1 MRKKKNA
8 SGHRLDPARRDGDT
22 VGVLAADALRVAA
35 GFLDSIES
43 DAVAPRESLVD
54 DARVCRVMA
63 EAVGRAPLKNS
74 SRVLAP
80 TDLGGR
86 FFTLTE
92 RMWRNT
98 EVAGY
103 LLGHVADLLEAQ
115 PAADGALKNR
125 LLVDAQRLRQVATLV
140 RLAPNGL
147 LGPRLTE
154 LMPLLRGL
162 ENPREGER
170 PFPSLLI
177 DGVTGDAEFWAAAQD
192 AYRIVV
198 GGELDDLP
206 AQARAVWAGKLAM
219 SWLRRRDDGQPLTEA
234 ETRRIAEAVQAPR
247 EPWTRAPFIPGDWS
261 EQDPEAAAAVLTLIG
276 AHHRL
281 GPAGTPFPLAGFCD
295 RVRTLPLRCHGGVM
309 LIEVQGRVEGGS
321 VGIASFLLTDDQVL
335 AIDGTSAWIHDL
347 NDAVGPHLL
356 DEGARLDYV
365 RLFMNTVRN
374 GGERFQPVESFEGVA
389 DRAIDADALHAL
401 CAGHARLI
409 EASGF
414 DAEGRWLFL
423 LVVCHQRA
431 FFASA
436 LALTPDGMLEMVG
449 EDMLAADVPVREERM
464 EGLFAILEPEVA
476 IP

>member
-1 MRKKKNA
+1 MHA
-8 SGHRLDPARRDGDT
+8 EAAPTALELDPARREGDT
-22 VGVLAADALRVAA
+22 VGVLAAAALRVAA
-35 GFLDSIES
+35 DILDSIDS
-43 DAVAPRESLVD
+43 DAVADRESLAE

-63 EAVGRAPLKNS
+63 EAVGRAPLNNS

-92 RMWRNT
+92 RMWRNA

-103 LLGHVADLLEAQ
+103 LLGHVADLLEAL

-140 RLAPNGL
+140 RLAPNGR

-162 ENPREGER
+162 DKPREGER

-234 ETRRIAEAVQAPR
+234 ETRRIAEAVHAPR
-247 EPWTRAPFIPGDWS
+247 EPWSRTPFVPGDWS
-261 EQDPEAAAAVLTLIG
+261 EQGPEAAVAVLNLIG

-281 GPAGTPFPLAGFCD
+281 GPARTPFPLAGFCD

-309 LIEVQGRVEGGS
+309 LIEVQGRVEGGT
-321 VGIASFLLTDDQVL
+321 VGIASFLLTDDRVL

-347 NDAVGPHLL
+347 NDAVGPHLRE
-356 DEGARLDYV
+356 EGARLDYV
-365 RLFMNTVRN
+365 RLFMNSVRN
-374 GGERFQPVESFEGVA
+374 DGERFQPVESADSLA
-389 DRAIDADALHAL
+389 DRATDPDAVHAL

-409 EASGF
+409 EPGGF
-414 DAEGRWLFL
+414 DADGRWLFL
-423 LVVCHQRA
+423 LVVCHHRA
-431 FFASA
+431 FFATA
-436 LALTPDGMLEMVG
+436 LALTPDGLLEMVAD
-449 EDMLAADVPVREERM
+449 DMLVDTLPVRSERM
-464 EGLFAILEPEVA
+464 DGLFAILDTEETSP
-476 IP
+476 

>member
-1 MRKKKNA
+1 MHA
-8 SGHRLDPARRDGDT
+8 QAAPTALELDPARREGDT

-43 DAVAPRESLVD
+43 DAVADRESLAE

-63 EAVGRAPLKNS
+63 EAVGRAPLNNS

-103 LLGHVADLLEAQ
+103 LLGHVADLLEAL

-140 RLAPNGL
+140 RLAPNGRL
-147 LGPRLTE
+147 DPRLAE

-162 ENPREGER
+162 EKPREGER

-206 AQARAVWAGKLAM
+206 AQARAVWASKLAVA
-219 SWLRRRDDGQPLTEA
+219 WLRRRDEGQPLTEA
-234 ETRRIAEAVQAPR
+234 EAARIAEAVRAPR
-247 EPWTRAPFIPGDWS
+247 EPWSRAPLIPGDWS
-261 EQDPEAAAAVLTLIG
+261 EQDPEAAAAVLNLIG

-281 GPAGTPFPLAGFCD
+281 GPARTPFPLAGFCD

-309 LIEVQGRVEGGS
+309 LIEVQGRVEGGA
-321 VGIASFLLTDDQVL
+321 VGIASFLLTDDRVL
-335 AIDGTSAWIHDL
+335 AVDGTSAWVHDL
-347 NDAVGPHLL
+347 NDAVGPHLME
-356 DEGARLDYV
+356 EGARLDYV
-365 RLFMNTVRN
+365 RLFMNSVRN
-374 GGERFQPVESFEGVA
+374 GGERFQPVESFEGLA
-389 DRAIDADALHAL
+389 DRTTDADALYAL
-401 CAGHARLI
+401 CVGHARSI
-409 EASGF
+409 EPAGF
-414 DAEGRWLFL
+414 DAGGRWLFL
-423 LVVCHQRA
+423 LVVCHQHA

-449 EDMLAADVPVREERM
+449 ENMLAADVPVRPERM
-464 EGLFAILEPEVA
+464 EGLFTILEPEVA
-476 IP
+476 IS